1 MKQFIKELV
10 AKTLETAKSE
20 IQSGKLRTA
29 DILLQIVDVDRLKD
43 MEVMLGT
50 IVDKKDVV
58 LYHKMVALLQEKA
71 KEASAATRK

>member
-1 MKQFIKELV
+1 MV

-29 DILLQIVDVDRLKD
+29 DILLQIVDVDRLTD

-58 LYHKMVALLQEKA
+58 LYHKMVSLLQEKA
-71 KEASAATRK
+71 KEAARK